1 MAFWTTAFLNK
12 MRQEWMR
19 RIAKVQY
26 QAGST
31 WYDAVITKKEVV
43 GNEVQITT
51 TTTDSANITI
61 KAVRL
66 IDTSGEIAG
75 QRTESIQSSERRASS
90 RSGNS
95 RSTRSRAERGG
106 EQLCT
111 VGQTGAIMPCHRQTT
126 SMCRTIRTAQRQS
139 RLPVKLYSREQT

>member
-51 TTTDSANITI
+51 TTTDSSNITI

-75 QRTESIQSSERRASS
+75 QRTESITKLGTQSVLTIWKFPIYE
-90 RSGNS
+90 
-95 RSTRSRAERGG
+95 
-106 EQLCT
+106 
-111 VGQTGAIMPCHRQTT
+111 VT
-126 SMCRTIRTAQRQS
+126 S
-139 RLPVKLYSREQT
+139 